1 MPHKGKSMLNT
12 SNQFNNNYSKKIEFD
27 PEFKFLMNI
36 QKKTRIAH
44 NNLNNY
50 LSLRISH
57 ATELGT
63 QNNNMM
69 QFKIS

>member
-27 PEFKFLMNI
+27 PDFKFLMNI

-50 LSLRISH
+50 LSLRVSDTPSGSINS
-57 ATELGT
+57 
-63 QNNNMM
+63 NII

>member
-27 PEFKFLMNI
+27 PDFKFLMNI

-44 NNLNNY
+44 NNLNTY
-50 LSLRISH
+50 LSSRVSD
-57 ATELGT
+57 T
-63 QNNNMM
+63 QSVSNNNMI

>member
-27 PEFKFLMNI
+27 PDFKFLMNI

-44 NNLNNY
+44 NNLNTY
-50 LSLRISH
+50 LSLRVSD
-57 ATELGT
+57 T
-63 QNNNMM
+63 QSVSNNNMI

>member
-44 NNLNNY
+44 NNLTNY
-50 LSLRISH
+50 LSSKVSD
-57 ATELGT
+57 TNT
-63 QNNNMM
+63 VSNNKII